1 MDGEH
6 GFDTPHRVPTGGHI
20 LEIDGH
26 QRRLP
31 VVAVDHIRHPVQT
44 GHQIH
49 HRLAE
54 KGKAFAVVVLAVQA
68 APAEIVLVVHEIPRH
83 ATVLHDEQSAVLVP
97 PRHIHIDI
105 AAVHHP
111 LAPLL
116 GDLIVQ
122 RQDHRHLIAVL
133 GQGYRQTAG
142 HVRKTA
148 RLAEGK
154 RLTGGKQYF
163 HKSSSSLWLAKNLAI
178 FLPIWLAAD
187 CARPSDTLA
196 AENYFSDV
204 HAAGKII
211 RLFRRLRAANSAR
224 LTSPSDFAPVTVS
237 CSSPPPGDTG
247 RDRPWPHRRRI
258 PRSCRR

>member
-1 MDGEH
+1 MGVVVVVELLGIGGADGGHRVGHQHGGLHQVHVAVHLQGAVIPPALVQAEQVGHGVGAIAALILDIMDGEH
-6 GFDTPHRVPTGGHI
+6 GFDTPHRVPAGGHI

-31 VVAVDHIRHPVQT
+31 VVAVDHIRHPVQA
-44 GHQIH
+44 GHQVH

-54 KGKAFAVVVLAVQA
+54 KGKALAVVILAVQA
-68 APAEIVLVVHEIPRH
+68 APAEIVLVVHEIPCY
-83 ATVLHDEQSAVLVP
+83 APVLHDEQSAVLVP
-97 PRHIHIDI
+97 PRHVHIDI

-111 LAPLL
+111 LTPLL
-116 GDLIVQ
+116 GDLIIQ

-163 HKSSSSLWLAKNLAI
+163 HIEISFTMSS
-178 FLPIWLAAD
+178 
-187 CARPSDTLA
+187 T
-196 AENYFSDV
+196 E
-204 HAAGKII
+204 
-211 RLFRRLRAANSAR
+211 
-224 LTSPSDFAPVTVS
+224 
-237 CSSPPPGDTG
+237 
-247 RDRPWPHRRRI
+247 
-258 PRSCRR
+258 